1 MELVIGVVCM
11 LVGIAI
17 GFAAAW
23 RSVGLDSPPHACPYS
38 GQDGRTKRRDQ
49 EEGA

>member
-1 MELVIGVVCM
+1 MELVIDVVCM
-11 LVGIAI
+11 LVGLAI

-23 RSVGLDSPPHACPYS
+23 RSVGLDSPPHACPYFRQ
-38 GQDGRTKRRDQ
+38 GERTQRRDQ